1 MYHYLIPLL
10 EKKPDYLILHVGPND
25 VINYEGK
32 EIVDKLLQLKSF
44 IQEKL
49 PTANVMLSK
58 PIMRVDIKQRENVV
72 TDVINKLSELDI
84 DIMDNGKLA
93 KMLTINSV
101 N

>member
-1 MYHYLIPLL
+1 
-10 EKKPDYLILHVGPND
+10 
-25 VINYEGK
+25 
-32 EIVDKLLQLKSF
+32 
-44 IQEKL
+44 
-49 PTANVMLSK
+49 MLSK